1 MRRSAIQTSSPVGRG
16 AERKDRAAAQIAP
29 LEFVLSSSSAVATR
43 SLPHDSVASAACP
56 GRSILS
62 RPVPSWLELRR
73 DVDVDVVDLLPPFVV
88 AVAVAAS
95 RLRPLYRSG
104 GTVSGESAASYPTF
118 PPSLSLSLSGVG
130 KRERTTITTNGIGA
144 V

>member
-29 LEFVLSSSSAVATR
+29 LEFVLSSSSSSAAATR

-56 GRSILS
+56 VRSILS

-73 DVDVDVVDLLPPFVV
+73 DVDVDVDVDVVDLLPNFVV
-88 AVAVAAS
+88 GAAAAAAAAAVVLFIVPEVSSVANQ
-95 RLRPLYRSG
+95 LLPTPPL
-104 GTVSGESAASYPTF
+104 PL
-118 PPSLSLSLSGVG
+118 SLSLSLSLV
-130 KRERTTITTNGIGA
+130 
-144 V
+144 